1 MSNNYKGRCPE
12 NLTQHL
18 IEMLDDVFF
27 SRDPNTRFLPL
38 LPKLYKNQY
47 NPAYNNLIIA
57 EDDVIKAAIGCFPSK
72 AIVAG
77 KELRILGIGNVAVA
91 RDSRSKGY
99 MIELMNDSIEIMKNE
114 DYDYS
119 LLGGQR
125 QRYGFFGYDPIGSE
139 YRFLINHGNIRRIIG
154 EERKSKFSARQI
166 MPEETEIL
174 AKIKALHEE
183 LSFYVERS
191 LDAYYDILCSWK
203 NLPYGIFDG
212 DEFKGYFCTAP
223 DPKSGHIAE
232 ARTYKT
238 EDMLELFMCVL
249 EMKEAENVSLNVPAF
264 DTELCDFMAKNC
276 GGLSIGTPEM
286 INVFNYCRFID
297 AFLTLKS
304 KRMALCEGELTLLI
318 HGMKRDEC
326 ITVKVDAENNVSV
339 TESNKKADIELS
351 HREAINFICG
361 LYSKDRTVM
370 KHSFAHSW
378 FPLDF
383 FSYSLDNV

>member
-1 MSNNYKGRCPE
+1 MSNIYKGRCPE
-12 NLTQHL
+12 NLTQQL
-18 IEMLDDVFF
+18 IDMLDNVFF
-27 SRDPNTRFLPL
+27 LRDPNTRFLPL
-38 LPKLYKNQY
+38 LPKLYKEQY
-47 NPAYNNLIIA
+47 KPAYNNLIIA
-57 EDDVIKAAIGCFPSK
+57 EDGDIKAAVGCFPSK
-72 AIVAG
+72 VNVAG

-139 YRFLINHGNIRRIIG
+139 YRFLINSGNIRRILG
-154 EERKSKFSARQI
+154 EERKSRFTARQI

-174 AKIKALHEE
+174 AKIKALHETVP
-183 LSFYVERS
+183 FYVERS
-191 LDAYYDILCSWK
+191 LESYHDILCSWK
-203 NLPYGIFDG
+203 NVPYALFDG
-212 DEFKGYFCTAP
+212 EELKGYFCVTP
-223 DPKSGHIAE
+223 DSKAGHIAE
-232 ARTYKT
+232 ARTFET
-238 EDMLELFMCVL
+238 ADMLELFLCVL
-249 EMKEAENVSLNVPAF
+249 EMKEVENVSLNVPAF

-276 GGLSIGTPEM
+276 GGISIGTPEM
-286 INVFNYCRFID
+286 ISIFNFGRFID

-304 KRMALCEGELTLLI
+304 KRISLCEGELTMLI
-318 HGMKRDEC
+318 HGEKRDEC
-326 ITVKVDAENNVSV
+326 ITIRVDGENNVSV
-339 TESNKKADIELS
+339 TESNKEADIELS

-361 LYSKDRTVM
+361 LYSKDRDLM
-370 KHSFAHSW
+370 KTSFAHSW